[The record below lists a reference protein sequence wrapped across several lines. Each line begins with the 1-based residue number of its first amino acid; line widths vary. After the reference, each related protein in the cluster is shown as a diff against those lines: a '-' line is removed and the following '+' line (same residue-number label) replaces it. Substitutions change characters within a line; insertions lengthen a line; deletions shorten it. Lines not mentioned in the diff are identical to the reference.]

1 MIYFILASSAIAGM
15 AVWTSNLPEYHYPNW
30 SMGLAVFASTLS
42 ITSAILLIQD
52 IRQYDYEDSLQVGGG
67 FKNLSA
73 TEAGKLNKKQPEPE
87 PVIEGDVDLK
97 PKIIPQHPLAA
108 PSYQYMH
115 YNKKK
120 LQDGF

>member
-1 MIYFILASSAIAGM
+1 MVSFILASSAIAGM
-15 AVWTSNLPEYHYPNW
+15 TVWTLNLPEYHYPNW

-42 ITSAILLIQD
+42 ITSAILLISD
-52 IRQYDYEDSLQVGGG
+52 IRQYDYKDNLQVGGG

-87 PVIEGDVDLK
+87 PVIEGEVDLK

>member
-1 MIYFILASSAIAGM
+1 MISFILASSAIAGM
-15 AVWTSNLPEYHYPNW
+15 TVWTLNLPEYHYPNW

-42 ITSAILLIQD
+42 TTSAILLIPD
-52 IRQYDYEDSLQVGGG
+52 IRQYDYKDNLHVGGG